1 MTGGRWGALALAVA
15 IGCAAA
21 AAGGAAA
28 RPQASP
34 LSGQLRIVTH
44 AATKASMDALL
55 HNFNIAYPN
64 VKVDITYVPT
74 GPTLTPTVMTMIN
87 SGNAPDILFA
97 HPSPSG
103 DVAARPL
110 GRAGKLLDLS
120 KRPFVKRIPKAD
132 RSLFFDKGKV
142 YTEPIYKVAS
152 GMAIDATEFKRQGW
166 AVPTT
171 FNQLLTLCDKAKAAG
186 DSLLAFSGQVTA
198 EGVLNS
204 MGATFVFSKDP
215 TWLQKKAAGK
225 VSFASSPL
233 WANLFDHVM
242 RMRDRGCFQPGWQA
256 AGVPDLGRLI
266 SQHKAYAALVPSAA
280 LSTYQRLAP
289 NDEFKV
295 VPFPGDTAAQTRG
308 MMGYNFGLGVSS
320 STKNKALALA
330 FIDFAGREGQARLQA
345 KINGSVSLHDVN
357 VGKLPSELSA
367 YAPLVKAGK
376 IVGRP
381 DAQFPTATTNTNFN
395 TAAGDILINGKSIPD
410 ALKLLDETW
419 GK

>member
-1 MTGGRWGALALAVA
+1 
-15 IGCAAA
+15 
-21 AAGGAAA
+21 
-28 RPQASP
+28 
-34 LSGQLRIVTH
+34 
-44 AATKASMDALL
+44 
-55 HNFNIAYPN
+55 
-64 VKVDITYVPT
+64 
-74 GPTLTPTVMTMIN
+74 
-87 SGNAPDILFA
+87 
-97 HPSPSG
+97 
-103 DVAARPL
+103 
-110 GRAGKLLDLS
+110 
-120 KRPFVKRIPKAD
+120 
-132 RSLFFDKGKV
+132 
-142 YTEPIYKVAS
+142 
-152 GMAIDATEFKRQGW
+152 
-166 AVPTT
+166 
-171 FNQLLTLCDKAKAAG
+171 
-186 DSLLAFSGQVTA
+186 
-198 EGVLNS
+198 
-204 MGATFVFSKDP
+204 VFSKDP

-256 AGVPDLGRLI
+256 AGVPNLGQLI
-266 SQHKAYAALVPSAA
+266 AQHKSYAALVPSAA
-280 LSTYQRLAP
+280 LSTYERLAP

-320 STKNKALALA
+320 STKNRALALA
-330 FIDFAGREGQARLQA
+330 FIDFAGREGPARLQA

-357 VGKLPSELSA
+357 VGKLPAELSA

-381 DAQFPTATTNTNFN
+381 DAQFPTATTNMNFN